1 MSGNASVV
9 SLAVAL
15 AGRKVVY
22 LVHWR
27 VSSMDMTK
35 VAQMAVQTGNLKA
48 DTKAA
53 PLAAD

>member
-1 MSGNASVV
+1 MSDNASVV

-35 VAQMAVQTGNLKA
+35 VAQMAVRTGNLKA